1 MMKRKVAFF
10 DRNLVKKFWAH
21 LSVLLAIFGGVV
33 LFIDDAPLK
42 ERLIYPIVLILVLI
56 IWYVFLWRKASNLK
70 DIDLDIES
78 TTISIVTGDLFEQD
92 GLKAIPF
99 NEYFDTQVDDE
110 VISKASLNGIF
121 IEDILSGAVE
131 PLDNHIS
138 NYKFRDEN
146 ILEKNTN
153 RIAGKSQKY
162 QIGTVCLYEDYL
174 LTAFSRFND
183 KNQAYLTMPEYLGF
197 LIKFWDEINVVYAQ
211 RSVSVPI
218 FGSGITRIKEHK
230 NITDEELLKIML
242 WTFRT
247 SETRFKYPARL
258 RIVIHEDKIDKI
270 NLFEIKSMQNGI

>member
-1 MMKRKVAFF
+1 MKRKVAFF
-10 DRNLVKKFWAH
+10 DTNLLKKFYGH
-21 LSVLLAIFGGVV
+21 LSIFLTIFSIVV

-42 ERLIYPIVLILVLI
+42 ERLIYPLFLILI
-56 IWYVFLWRKASNLK
+56 SIFWYGYLWWDASRLK
-70 DIDLDIES
+70 KINVNVES
-78 TTISIVTGDLFEQD
+78 TTISIVTGDLFKQD

-121 IEDILSGAVE
+121 IKDILSGEVE
-131 PLDNHIS
+131 QLDSHILS
-138 NYKFRDEN
+138 YKFREEN
-146 ILEKNTN
+146 ILEKNTT
-153 RIAGKSQKY
+153 RIAGKNQKY

-174 LTAFSRFND
+174 LTAFSKFND
-183 KNQAYLTMPEYLGF
+183 KNQAYLTMPEYLEF

-242 WTFRT
+242 WTFRI
-247 SETRFKYPARL
+247 SETRFKYPAKL
-258 RIVIHEDKIDKI
+258 NIVIHKDKIDKI

>member
-1 MMKRKVAFF
+1 MKRKVAFF
-10 DRNLVKKFWAH
+10 DTNLLKKFYGH
-21 LSVLLAIFGGVV
+21 LSIFLTIFSIVI
-33 LFIDDAPLK
+33 LFIDDTPLK
-42 ERLIYPIVLILVLI
+42 ERLIYPLFLILI
-56 IWYVFLWRKASNLK
+56 SISWYGYLWWDASRLK
-70 DIDLDIES
+70 KINVNVES
-78 TTISIVTGDLFEQD
+78 TTISIVTGDLFKQD

-121 IEDILSGAVE
+121 IKDILLGEVE
-131 PLDNHIS
+131 QLDSHILS
-138 NYKFRDEN
+138 YKFREEN
-146 ILEKNTN
+146 ILEKNTT
-153 RIAGKSQKY
+153 RIAGKNQKY

-174 LTAFSRFND
+174 LTAFSKFND
-183 KNQAYLTMPEYLGF
+183 KNQAYLTMPEYLEF

-242 WTFRT
+242 WTFRI
-247 SETRFKYPARL
+247 SETRFKYPAKL
-258 RIVIHEDKIDKI
+258 NIVIHEDKIDKI

>member
-1 MMKRKVAFF
+1 MKRKVSFF
-10 DRNLVKKFWAH
+10 DNNLVKNFWAH
-21 LSVLLAIFGGVV
+21 LSGLLTIFGGVV
-33 LFIDDAPLK
+33 LFIDDTLLK
-42 ERLIYPIVLILVLI
+42 ERWIFPVVLILVLI
-56 IWYVFLWRKASNLK
+56 VWYVFLWWRASNLK

-78 TTISIVTGDLFEQD
+78 TTISIVTGDLFKQD

-121 IEDILSGAVE
+121 IKDILLGEVE
-131 PLDNHIS
+131 KLDSHILS
-138 NYKFRDEN
+138 YKFREEN
-146 ILEKNTN
+146 ILKKNTT
-153 RIAGKSQKY
+153 RIVGKNQKY

-174 LTAFSRFND
+174 LTAFSKFND
-183 KNQAYLTMPEYLGF
+183 KNQAYLTMPEYLAF
-197 LIKFWDEINVVYAQ
+197 LIKFWDEINAVYAQ

-242 WTFRT
+242 WTFRI
-247 SETRFKYPARL
+247 SETRFKYPAKL
-258 RIVIHEDKIDKI
+258 NIVIHEDKIDTI